1 MASIIEVKEYLAYWF
16 QLGKRVVMPKSQKKL
31 LPIPVFER
39 SKYSLVFEEYWQEI
53 LTTKEDCYLD
63 GTEQTIKELLTP
75 VWEIINCSRCTLPV
89 PANHGHPYCSLCP
102 CADIPSWPN
111 LELPLPKIPSNDQEH
126 LSHLQFRLQKRI
138 DQEKP

>member
-63 GTEQTIKELLTP
+63 GTEQTIKEL
-75 VWEIINCSRCTLPV
+75 
-89 PANHGHPYCSLCP
+89 
-102 CADIPSWPN
+102 
-111 LELPLPKIPSNDQEH
+111 
-126 LSHLQFRLQKRI
+126 
-138 DQEKP
+138 